1 MKLGYCRAH
10 NKDKFKLMSISPIED
25 VSVSSVMPS
34 NLSLSRDLKVIKI
47 FDFHISSYENSI
59 HNTQQMH
66 PKRLR
71 SSPNGQH

>member
-25 VSVSSVMPS
+25 ISVSSLMPS
-34 NLSLSRDLKVIKI
+34 NLSLSRDLKVIEI
-47 FDFHISSYENSI
+47 FDFCRSSYENAI

-66 PKRLR
+66 PKKK
-71 SSPNGQH
+71 SSFF